1 MFLLRRQTDVQ
12 RQGTSQVRRRMSG
25 IRRLANDLRS
35 TVPERAGTLM
45 PGRLRRMEVAAAA
58 ICKFAGG
65 VQVQGTQR
73 GSAQAGRH
81 LPVDCQSVVGTGLS
95 GCQPLYIVTCSALH

>member
-1 MFLLRRQTDVQ
+1 
-12 RQGTSQVRRRMSG
+12 MSG

-58 ICKFAGG
+58 RWTFAGSAK
-65 VQVQGTQR
+65 VQGTKR
-73 GSAQAGRH
+73 GLAQVIGH
-81 LPVDCQSVVGTGLS
+81 LTIDCQSAVGRGLS
-95 GCQPLYIVTCSALH
+95 GC

>member
-35 TVPERAGTLM
+35 TVPEQAGTLM

-58 ICKFAGG
+58 ARRTFAGSAKVKG
-65 VQVQGTQR
+65 TKRGLAQVLG
-73 GSAQAGRH
+73 H
-81 LPVDCQSVVGTGLS
+81 LLIDCQSANGERFQRLLAFVYS
-95 GCQPLYIVTCSALH
+95 

>member
-12 RQGTSQVRRRMSG
+12 RHGTSQVRRGMSG

-45 PGRLRRMEVAAAA
+45 PGRLRRMEVAAARWS
-58 ICKFAGG
+58 FAGG
-65 VQVQGTQR
+65 AKVQGTKR
-73 GSAQAGRH
+73 GLAQVIRH
-81 LPVDCQSVVGTGLS
+81 LTIDCQSAVGRGLS
-95 GCQPLYIVTCSALH
+95 GC

>member
-1 MFLLRRQTDVQ
+1 MFLLRRPKDAQ
-12 RQGTSQVRRRMSG
+12 RQGTCQVHRDMSG
-25 IRRLANDLRS
+25 ISRKASDLHS
-35 TVPERAGTLM
+35 TVPKRTGTIL

-65 VQVQGTQR
+65 VKVQGTQR

-95 GCQPLYIVTCSALH
+95 GC

>member
-35 TVPERAGTLM
+35 TVPEQVGTLM
-45 PGRLRRMEVAAAA
+45 PGRLRRVEVAAAA
-58 ICKFAGG
+58 RRTFAGSAKVKG
-65 VQVQGTQR
+65 TKRGLAQVLG
-73 GSAQAGRH
+73 H
-81 LPVDCQSVVGTGLS
+81 LLIDCQSAMGRGFS
-95 GCQPLYIVTCSALH
+95 GC

>member
-12 RQGTSQVRRRMSG
+12 RHGTRQVRRGMSG

-35 TVPERAGTLM
+35 TVPERAGTIM

-58 ICKFAGG
+58 RWSFAGG
-65 VQVQGTQR
+65 AKVQGTTR
-73 GSAQAGRH
+73 GPAQVNGD
-81 LPVDCQSVVGTGLS
+81 LTIDCQSAVGRGLS
-95 GCQPLYIVTCSALH
+95 GR

>member
-58 ICKFAGG
+58 RWSFAGRAK
-65 VQVQGTQR
+65 VQGTKR
-73 GSAQAGRH
+73 GLAQVIRH
-81 LPVDCQSVVGTGLS
+81 LTIDCQSAVGRGLS
-95 GCQPLYIVTCSALH
+95 GC